1 MVKVKVTTDLE
12 PMKKQLISGAQKARQ
27 RVANQI
33 HMDSNR
39 YAPMLTGD
47 MRNQSTVNVD
57 GRSITWH
64 AFYSIYQYSKQ
75 YSNYSTPGTGS
86 KWDEVAASKHMAA
99 WEEVAKRAFNL

>member
-1 MVKVKVTTDLE
+1 MARVKVTTHLK
-12 PMKKQLISGAQKARQ
+12 PMEDQLVKGTKSARQ

-33 HMDSNR
+33 HADSNR

-47 MRNQSTVNVD
+47 LRNQSTINID
-57 GRSITWH
+57 GSAITWN

-75 YSNYSTPGTGS
+75 YSNYSTPGTGP

-99 WEEVAKRAFNL
+99 WEQVAKRAFNI